1 LYMLEQREMCI
12 YRHFTKWSIAN

>member
-1 LYMLEQREMCI
+1 MLEQREMWI